1 MDPELD
7 SEVSDLVGI
16 TFDLGVNFGD
26 DEGETVADFV
36 GVKVFVTRLT
46 AIGLRGAWLPVLALS
61 SDS

>member
-1 MDPELD
+1 M
-7 SEVSDLVGI
+7 SDLVGT
-16 TFDLGVNFGD
+16 TFVLGVSLGD

-46 AIGLRGAWLPVLALS
+46 ANGLGGAWLPVVAFS